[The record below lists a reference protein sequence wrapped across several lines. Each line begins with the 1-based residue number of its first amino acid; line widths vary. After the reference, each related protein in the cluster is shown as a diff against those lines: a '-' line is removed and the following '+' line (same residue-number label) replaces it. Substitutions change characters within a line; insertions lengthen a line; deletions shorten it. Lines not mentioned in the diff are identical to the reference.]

1 MRITNQYETANRET
15 TFPIRIFVF
24 RTNFV
29 VRISSFFCKL
39 KGGVRKRTGNDYRNP
54 TCPERNRKSSDN
66 RFPAVIKAESMEY
79 DNRKKNE
86 SGDIQICVLFHNDDI
101 QTTN

>member
-54 TCPERNRKSSDN
+54 TCPQRNRKSSDN
-66 RFPAVIKAESMEY
+66 RFQSVIKAESMEY
-79 DNRKKNE
+79 DNREEDKSRNGKVC
-86 SGDIQICVLFHNDDI
+86 ILFHKM
-101 QTTN
+101 